1 MSAETAQATQEQSH
15 VANEINR
22 NLVSLKEQSAQMKQI
37 SSQTTQQSKN
47 VSALYKQMKSQVESF
62 KV

>member
-37 SSQTTQQSKN
+37 SEQTTLQSKKMYQRFT
-47 VSALYKQMKSQVESF
+47 SK
-62 KV
+62 